1 MTIDDDGRGSTSI
14 PLRRTPPTRRPRHA
28 ALVLLFG
35 VLPAVV
41 LPLAWFWWVRLIG
54 TDAAA
59 IILLLGGAA
68 GVGWL
73 AWLFA
78 LPRPAPIIVD
88 DDVIDLPFGRR
99 RLRLALPEL
108 LVARLTPEG
117 LVLFA
122 AAPPGQPA
130 RGHVGGVLLA
140 RSDFAEVDG
149 PLHLVAAIRDRLAR
163 VHGEGYVVRLDE
175 NERRQLAFHRR
186 RPIVV
191 QLTAAL
197 CGAVFLVELG
207 TGAVDSLAGL
217 VRAGAN
223 ASDLVAHGAVW
234 RLVTANLLHGS
245 WLHLGMNLAALLS
258 TGALVERWLG
268 RPGTFLVLCG
278 SGVGGQ
284 LTSVALAWLGTTPRV
299 SVGISGAVFGV
310 LGVLLVS
317 TWRFRHQAT
326 GGLRVPAATWL
337 LLLLTNGAISL
348 IPIVDVAAH
357 VGGFAFGAAIAVVVT
372 PRPGRGPL
380 LGLAGQGRAASVAGV
395 IVLVSVIMG
404 LASLA
409 RDTLLVDLGVVA
421 VAGLA
426 SSPRRTNDT
435 GDALERTLRDGPW
448 TGAMADMPRYRPVRD
463 GWFARCSDL
472 QRSTDTAHR
481 DDSPR

>member
-41 LPLAWFWWVRLIG
+41 LPLAWFRWVGLIG
-54 TDAAA
+54 TDTAA
-59 IILLLGGAA
+59 IILLLCGAA

-78 LPRPAPIIVD
+78 LPRPAPIVVD
-88 DDVIDLPFGRR
+88 DDVVDLPFGRR

-122 AAPPGQPA
+122 AAPPDRPA

-140 RSDFAEVDG
+140 RSDFVDADG

-163 VHGEGYVVRLDE
+163 VHGEGYIVRLDE
-175 NERRQLAFHRR
+175 NERRQLAFHRC

-207 TGAVDSLAGL
+207 TGAVNSLADL

-223 ASDLVAHGAVW
+223 ASDLVATGAVW

-245 WLHLGMNLAALLS
+245 WLHLTMNLAALLS

-268 RPGTFLVLCG
+268 RPGTVIVLWA

-284 LTSVALAWLGTTPRV
+284 AASTALAWIAGEPRV

-317 TWRFRHQAT
+317 TWRFRRQVT
-326 GGLRVPAATWL
+326 GGLRVPWATWL
-337 LLLLTNGAISL
+337 LLLATNGAISL
-348 IPIVDVAAH
+348 IPMVDVAAH
-357 VGGFAFGAAIAVVVT
+357 VGGFAIGALAAALVA
-372 PRPGRGPL
+372 PRPGRPAI
-380 LGLAGQGRAASVAGV
+380 LAPQAQSRVALVAGA
-395 IVLVSVIMG
+395 L
-404 LASLA
+404 
-409 RDTLLVDLGVVA
+409 VVA
-421 VAGLA
+421 AVVALLANQTSARSPAACRTDDA
-426 SSPRRTNDT
+426 SSQR
-435 GDALERTLRDGPW
+435 
-448 TGAMADMPRYRPVRD
+448 
-463 GWFARCSDL
+463 
-472 QRSTDTAHR
+472 QRSC
-481 DDSPR
+481 